1 MLWGLSPR
9 TGTERSMK
17 KKAYFKADEAD
28 TGLGKFKGLEVRIGT
43 IVDDEWDE
51 PMGPTPMPDPTGLR
65 AWDHKLLARYQ
76 PSYMPYCQV
85 CCLCT
90 FGKCDLSGDKRGAC
104 GIDIKGQQARIVLA
118 AANIGCAAHLAHA
131 RHLVDHLIE
140 EFGPR
145 IELIQ
150 GPGTEI
156 HAPVSRLVTGMRP
169 RTLEDAAII
178 VDYCETQLAHTLSAT
193 HTGQEGSWLDF
204 ESKVLHAG
212 MIDQVGMEIADL
224 VQISTMGFPKADPEA
239 PLVQSGIGMMD
250 TNKAIILTIG
260 HNIIPA
266 AAITDYITEK
276 KLGGQVEVGGMCC
289 TAWDITR
296 RDPSAK
302 VIGPISWQLRYI
314 RSGKADIVVVD
325 EQCIRT
331 DVVREAQK
339 VKSPVISTCDKA
351 VMGLPDRTEDTVDS
365 IVDELVSFKI
375 PGAFINDH
383 HKVGEV
389 ATKVALALKPKRRK
403 MKFFPSK
410 KKIQKMAEE
419 CKKCS
424 ECIRACP
431 NDQPVMEAVLAAQL
445 GNFEP
450 LRDVYQSCIGCARCE
465 SACPNDFDLHSWMV
479 VAAEADCKDETYM
492 VRTGRGAIQDI
503 EIRNVGQPIV
513 FGEIPGVIAHVGC
526 ANYPQGGKD
535 VHDMAEEF
543 AKRRYIIVTSGCAAV
558 SAGHVK
564 DENGQSIYE
573 RRSGDF
579 DAGGVLNVG
588 SCVSNPHIAGA
599 AIKIA
604 AIFAKRNLRGNYAE
618 IADYIHNRVGAVG
631 ISWGAM
637 SQKAASIASGF
648 WRLGVPVIVGPHGSK
663 YRRMLLGKAED
674 ERAWT
679 VYDAR
684 TGDRVLTAPAPEHL
698 FYAAETVAEA
708 NVMTA
713 KLVLRPNDT
722 GKGRSIKL
730 SHYIDIHEKYY
741 GFFPDDVWRYI
752 RRDSDIPITLKD
764 KILAQM
770 KENNWKERKIIDPTL
785 LKEQVMGGGS

>member
-1 MLWGLSPR
+1 MLADLPR

-17 KKAYFKADEAD
+17 KKAYFKADEAE
-28 TGLGKFKGLEVRIGT
+28 TGLGRFKGLEVRIGT

-51 PMGPTPMPDPTGLR
+51 PMGPTPMPNPTDLR
-65 AWDHKLLARYQ
+65 AWDHKLLSRYH

-118 AANIGCAAHLAHA
+118 AANIGCSAHLAHA

-140 EFGPR
+140 EYGPR
-145 IELIQ
+145 TDLIQ
-150 GPGTEI
+150 GAGIEI

-169 RTLEDAAII
+169 RKLEDASII
-178 VDYCETQLAHTLSAT
+178 LDYCETQLAHTLSAT

-204 ESKVLHAG
+204 ESKVLHVG
-212 MIDQVGMEIADL
+212 MVDQVSMEIADL
-224 VQISTMGFPKADPEA
+224 VQISTLGFPKADPDA
-239 PLVQSGIGMMD
+239 PLVESGIGMMD
-250 TNKAIILTIG
+250 TSKAIILTIG
-260 HNIIPA
+260 HNIVPA
-266 AAITDYITEK
+266 ASITDYITEK
-276 KLGGQVEVGGMCC
+276 KIGSKVEVGGMCC

-296 RDPSAK
+296 RDPNAK

-314 RSGKADIVVVD
+314 RSGMADVVVVD
-325 EQCIRT
+325 EQCVQT
-331 DVVREAQK
+331 NVVNEAKK
-339 VKSPVISTCDKA
+339 VKAPVISTSDKA
-351 VMGLPDRTEDTVDS
+351 VMGLPERSDDPVDS
-365 IVDELVSFKI
+365 IVEELVSGKI
-375 PGAFINDH
+375 DGAFIHDH

-389 ATKVALALKPKRRK
+389 ATRVALAVMPKRRK

-410 KKIQKMAEE
+410 KQIQKMAEN

-450 LRDVYQSCIGCARCE
+450 LREVYQNCIGCARCE
-465 SACPNDFDLHSWMV
+465 SACPNDYDLHSWMV
-479 VAAEADCKDETYM
+479 VAAQQDCKDETHM
-492 VRTGRGAIQDI
+492 VRTGRGAIQDT

-543 AKRRYIIVTSGCAAV
+543 AKRRYIIVTSGCAAI

-573 RRSGDF
+573 RRSGEF

-663 YRRMLLGKAED
+663 YRRMLLGKAEE

-684 TGDRVLTAPAPEHL
+684 TGDRVLTAPGPEHL

-741 GFFPDDVWRYI
+741 GFFPDDVWKYI
-752 RRDSDIPITLKD
+752 RRDTDIPITLKD

-770 KENNWKERKIIDPTL
+770 KENKWKERRIIDPTL
-785 LKEQVMGGGS
+785 LKEQIMGGGT

>member
-1 MLWGLSPR
+1 
-9 TGTERSMK
+9 MK
-17 KKAYFKADEAD
+17 KKAHFKADEAR
-28 TGLGKFKGLEVRIGT
+28 TGLGVFKGLEVRIGQV
-43 IVDDEWDE
+43 IDDEWDE
-51 PMGPTPMPDPTGLR
+51 PMGPTPMPSPTGLR
-65 AWDHKLLARYQ
+65 SWDHKLLSKYQ

-104 GIDIKGQQARIVLA
+104 GIDMKGQQARIVLA
-118 AANIGCAAHLAHA
+118 AANIGNAAHLAHA
-131 RHLVDHLIE
+131 RHMVDHLIDE
-140 EFGPR
+140 YGPR
-145 IELIQ
+145 TELIQ

-169 RTLEDAAII
+169 RTLEDASII
-178 VDYCETQLAHTLSAT
+178 LDYCESQLAHTLSAT

-204 ESKVLHAG
+204 ESKVFHVG
-212 MIDQVGMEIADL
+212 MIDQLSMEIADL
-224 VQISTMGFPKADPEA
+224 AQISTLDFPKADPDA
-239 PLVQSGIGMMD
+239 PLVESGMGMMD

-260 HNIIPA
+260 HNIVPA
-266 AAITDYITEK
+266 ASITDYITEK
-276 KLGGQVEVGGMCC
+276 KLGNKVEVGGMCC

-296 RDPSAK
+296 RDSNAK
-302 VIGPISWQLRYI
+302 VVGPISWQLRFI
-314 RSGKADIVVVD
+314 RSGKADVVVVD
-325 EQCIRT
+325 EQCVRT
-331 DVVREAQK
+331 DVVQEAKK
-339 VKSPVISTCDKA
+339 VSAPVISTSDKV
-351 VMGLPDRTEDTVDS
+351 VMGLPDRTDDPVDS
-365 IVDELVSFKI
+365 VVEEIVSGKI
-375 PGAFINDH
+375 PGAHVSDH
-383 HKVGEV
+383 HKVGEI
-389 ATKVALALKPKRRK
+389 ATKIALAVKPKRRK
-403 MKFFPSK
+403 MKFFPTK
-410 KKIQKMAEE
+410 KQIQKMAQE

-424 ECIRACP
+424 ECIRSCP
-431 NDQPVMEAVLAAQL
+431 NDQNVMEAVLAAQT
-445 GNFEP
+445 GNMEP
-450 LRDVYQSCIGCARCE
+450 LREVYKNCIGCARCE
-465 SACPNDFDLHSWMV
+465 SACPNDYDLHSWMV
-479 VAAEADCKDETYM
+479 VAAEEDCKAETHM
-492 VRTGRGAIQDI
+492 VRTGRGAIQDT

-526 ANYPQGGKD
+526 ANYPSGGQD

-543 AKRRYIIVTSGCAAV
+543 AKRRFIIVTSGCAAI

-579 DAGGVLNVG
+579 DAGCVVNVG
-588 SCVSNPHIAGA
+588 SCVSNSHIAGA

-663 YRRMLLGKAED
+663 YRRMLLGRAEE

-679 VYDAR
+679 VWDAR
-684 TGDRVLTAPAPEHL
+684 TGDRVVTAPGPEHL
-698 FYAAETVAEA
+698 FYAAETVPEA

-713 KLVLRPNDT
+713 KLCIRPNDT

-730 SHYIDIHEKYY
+730 SHYVDIHEKSY

-752 RRDSDIPITLKD
+752 RRETDIPITLKD

-770 KENNWKERKIIDPTL
+770 KENKWKERKIPDPTL
-785 LKEQVMGGGS
+785 LKEQVIGGGT

>member
-1 MLWGLSPR
+1 
-9 TGTERSMK
+9 MK
-17 KKAYFKADEAD
+17 KKAHFKADEAK
-28 TGLGKFKGLEVRIGT
+28 TVLGVFKGLEVRIGQ

-51 PMGPTPMPDPTGLR
+51 PMGPTPMPSPTGLR
-65 AWDHKLLARYQ
+65 SWDHILLSKYK

-104 GIDIKGQQARIVLA
+104 GIDMKGQQARIVLA
-118 AANIGCAAHLAHA
+118 AANIGNAAHLAHA
-131 RHLVDHLIE
+131 RHLVDHLID
-140 EFGPR
+140 EFGPQTD
-145 IELIQ
+145 LIQ

-156 HAPVSRLVTGMRP
+156 HAPVSRLATGMRP
-169 RTLEDAAII
+169 RTLEDASII
-178 VDYCETQLAHTLSAT
+178 LDYCESQLAHTLSAV

-204 ESKVLHAG
+204 ESKVFHVG
-212 MIDQVGMEIADL
+212 MIDQISMEIADL
-224 VQISTMGFPKADPEA
+224 VQISTFDFPQADPEA
-239 PLVQSGIGMMD
+239 PLVDSGIGMMD
-250 TNKAIILTIG
+250 TNKAIILAIG
-260 HNIIPA
+260 HNIVPA
-266 AAITDYITEK
+266 ASITDYIAEK

-302 VIGPISWQLRYI
+302 VVGPISWQLRYI
-314 RSGKADIVVVD
+314 RSGKADVVVVD
-325 EQCIRT
+325 EQCVRT
-331 DVVREAQK
+331 DVVSEAQK
-339 VKSPVISTCDKA
+339 VKAPVISTSDKA
-351 VMGLPDRTEDTVDS
+351 VMGLADKSDDSIDS
-365 IVDELVSFKI
+365 IVEELVSGKI
-375 PGAFINDH
+375 PGAYIHDH
-383 HKVGEV
+383 HKVGAV
-389 ATKVALALKPKRRK
+389 ATKVALAVMPKRRK
-403 MKFFPSK
+403 MKFFPTK
-410 KKIQKMAEE
+410 KQIQKMAQD

-424 ECIRACP
+424 ECIRSCP
-431 NDQPVMEAVLAAQL
+431 NNQPIMEAVLAAQT

-450 LRDVYQSCIGCARCE
+450 LRDVYHNCIGCARCE
-465 SACPNDFDLHSWMV
+465 SACPNGYDLHSWMV
-479 VAAEADCKDETYM
+479 VAAEKDCKDEIYKL
-492 VRTGRGAIQDI
+492 RTGRGAIQDI
-503 EIRNVGQPIV
+503 EIRRVGQPIV

-526 ANYPQGGKD
+526 ANYPGGGED
-535 VHDMAEEF
+535 VYEMAEEF
-543 AKRRYIIVTSGCAAV
+543 AKRRYIILTSGCAAM
-558 SAGHVK
+558 SAGSVR

-573 RRSGDF
+573 RRGGEF
-579 DAGGVLNVG
+579 DAGCVVNVG

-674 ERAWT
+674 EQAWT

-684 TGDRVLTAPAPEHL
+684 TGERVVTAPGPEHL

-713 KLVLRPNDT
+713 KLCIRPNDT
-722 GKGRSIKL
+722 SKGRSIKL
-730 SHYIDIHEKYY
+730 SHYIDIHENSY
-741 GFFPDDVWRYI
+741 GFFPDDVWKYI
-752 RRDSDIPITLKD
+752 RRETDIPITLKD

-770 KENNWKERKIIDPTL
+770 KENKWKEKPIPDPTL
-785 LKEQVMGGGS
+785 LKELVMGGGK